1 MRLKILKA
9 IEITSEEQWKQV
21 APPMGKEKQCKEGR
35 SFMSFAKFMLD
46 KKHRKDL
53 GNVLKELGYDTR
65 GEISCF
71 PETVTG
77 LPGIG
82 NGRNHDLLMI
92 GEDFVVGI
100 EAKVTEPFG
109 NKTIAG
115 EYKGASENKRRRIDT
130 LVNDLFRQEVNE
142 NVWLLRYQLL
152 TGVVGTLYEAKR
164 NVKSKA
170 LFLVIVFTD
179 TIEGKE
185 ITKTNRNNKDFAD
198 FCQQLGMDKDGGQI
212 RIMDVE
218 LTIKKIEVSLK
229 Q

>member
-1 MRLKILKA
+1 
-9 IEITSEEQWKQV
+9 
-21 APPMGKEKQCKEGR
+21 MGKEKQCKEGR

-82 NGRNHDLLMI
+82 NGR
-92 GEDFVVGI
+92 
-100 EAKVTEPFG
+100 K
-109 NKTIAG
+109 
-115 EYKGASENKRRRIDT
+115 IDT